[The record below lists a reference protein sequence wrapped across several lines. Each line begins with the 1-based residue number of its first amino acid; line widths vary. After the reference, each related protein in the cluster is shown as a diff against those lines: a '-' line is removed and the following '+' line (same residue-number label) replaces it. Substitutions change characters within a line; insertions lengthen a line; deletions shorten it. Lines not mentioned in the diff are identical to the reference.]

1 MVRNTQHILQRM
13 SQRGI
18 SKKIVNLVSK
28 FGIADGDKLILNKKG
43 CQKSRETLKGLL
55 KTLSMIESA
64 DGYVVLEKQGDKL
77 IAYRLDSSK
86 H

>member
-1 MVRNTQHILQRM
+1 MDRTIHLLQRM

>member
-64 DGYVVLEKQGDKL
+64 DGYVVLEKRGDKL
-77 IAYRLDSSK
+77 IAYRLDSSNY
-86 H
+86 

>member
-1 MVRNTQHILQRM
+1 MTTHMLQRM

-18 SKKIVNLVSK
+18 SNNIVNLVSK

-43 CQKSRETLKGLL
+43 CQKSREALKGLL

>member
-1 MVRNTQHILQRM
+1 MVMTTHMLQRM

-18 SKKIVNLVSK
+18 SNNIVNLVYM

-43 CQKSRETLKGLL
+43 CQKSREALKGLL

-64 DGYVVLEKQGDKL
+64 NGYVVLEKQGDKL

>member
-1 MVRNTQHILQRM
+1 MSKTTHMLQRM

-18 SKKIVNLVSK
+18 SQKIVNLVSR

-55 KTLSMIESA
+55 KTLSMIEST

>member
-1 MVRNTQHILQRM
+1 MVSTTHMHQRM

-18 SKKIVNLVSK
+18 SKKIVNLVSR